1 MWGPKVVTLHASVS
15 VCLCAAVC
23 QESVLFCASS
33 CASSSERLPAG
44 NRSCYLC
51 IWRKPRSPTPNT
63 VSSVSSVCT
72 LQFPPPRPRRSA
84 AEMTFY
90 DDIYPFYPLQRTS
103 FIFSGR
109 LLTIIL
115 VFLVL
120 AVSLLLI
127 LPGIRGKSVSA
138 SQRIAGAVLS

>member
-1 MWGPKVVTLHASVS
+1 
-15 VCLCAAVC
+15 
-23 QESVLFCASS
+23 
-33 CASSSERLPAG
+33 
-44 NRSCYLC
+44 
-51 IWRKPRSPTPNT
+51 
-63 VSSVSSVCT
+63 
-72 LQFPPPRPRRSA
+72 
-84 AEMTFY
+84 MTFY
-90 DDIYPFYPLQRTS
+90 DDVYPFYPLQRTS

-138 SQRIAGAVLS
+138 FQPGPWKILFSASTLYFLRLSPPASGCSGCSG

>member
-1 MWGPKVVTLHASVS
+1 MEETETSAFNTAFSVTPPILGSV
-15 VCLCAAVC
+15 
-23 QESVLFCASS
+23 
-33 CASSSERLPAG
+33 
-44 NRSCYLC
+44 
-51 IWRKPRSPTPNT
+51 
-63 VSSVSSVCT
+63 
-72 LQFPPPRPRRSA
+72 

-90 DDIYPFYPLQRTS
+90 DDIYPFYPPQRTS

-127 LPGIRGKSVSA
+127 LPGIRGRTVSA
-138 SQRIAGAVLS
+138 ARAPDDLWGHCKRS